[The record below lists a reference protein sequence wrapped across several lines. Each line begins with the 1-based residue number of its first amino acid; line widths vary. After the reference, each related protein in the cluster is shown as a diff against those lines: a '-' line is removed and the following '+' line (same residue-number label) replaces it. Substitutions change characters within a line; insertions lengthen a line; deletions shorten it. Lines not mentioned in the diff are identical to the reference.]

1 MLIIDENVSEIEVW
15 RLREWRIA
23 VRQVGPDLA
32 GASISDENILPI
44 LHRLKRPTF
53 FTRDQ
58 DFWNSRLVHANYCL
72 VFLDI
77 REHEGLIADAIRR
90 FLRHTAF
97 DTHAKRMG
105 KVVRLHPGG
114 VSFWQRG
121 KRSLQLVAWKGE

>member
-15 RLREWRIA
+15 RLREWGIA
-23 VRQVGPDLA
+23 VRQIGPDIA
-32 GASISDENILPI
+32 AASVSDENILPI

-58 DFWNSRLVHANYCL
+58 DFWSPLHVHAKYCL

-77 REHEGLIADAIRR
+77 REHEGLIASTIRR

-105 KVVRLHPGG
+105 KVIRLYPST
-114 VSFWQRG
+114 VCFWQHG
-121 KRSLQLVAWKGE
+121 KRSLQSVAWKEE